1 MKKYQLD
8 QEEQDILSAFEKG
21 DLQPIPHS
29 KTEVTRLTRIFKAA
43 GNKTNRVSLR
53 MTEND
58 YIRAKEAALQ
68 EGLPYQTLLSSILH
82 KYFTG
87 QFTERKSSGL
97 N

>member
-1 MKKYQLD
+1 MKKYPLD
-8 QEEQDILSAFEKG
+8 QEEQDLLQAFEEG
-21 DLQPIPHS
+21 TLQPLQNS
-29 KTEVTRLTRIFKAA
+29 QAEVARLTRIFKTS

-58 YIRAKEAALQ
+58 YLRAKEEALQ

-87 QFTERKSSGL
+87 QFTERKGGSL
-97 N
+97 V